1 MTAIVV
7 TLAASLLGS
16 IAQTTVGFGIALF
29 LSPVMFLLLDPEE
42 AVLCTLTAA
51 TALSAL
57 MLLGERGHL
66 ALDRRASLGLLLSMV
81 PGVLLGAMLL
91 GLLDKAYLQIAVG
104 VVVLAFVAA
113 QERRREVASRAEREF
128 GFRPAAVPS
137 GFLAGALNASVS
149 TGGPPVAIW
158 LRSVGASPNQMRHTL
173 AVVFVAMN
181 LLTIAVVVVLDS
193 PQISG
198 EWGRALGGAV
208 LGVPLGYAVGGR
220 VLERIDRET
229 FERFV
234 AIAITAIAL
243 LSAANGLSGL

>member
-1 MTAIVV
+1 MV
-7 TLAASLLGS
+7 TQ
-16 IAQTTVGFGIALF
+16 I
-29 LSPVMFLLLDPEE
+29 
-42 AVLCTLTAA
+42 
-51 TALSAL
+51 
-57 MLLGERGHL
+57 
-66 ALDRRASLGLLLSMV
+66 RRRVAGLLAIAVCGLF
-81 PGVLLGAMLL
+81 
-91 GLLDKAYLQIAVG
+91 GLLPG
-104 VVVLAFVAA
+104 
-113 QERRREVASRAEREF
+113 ASTDQAR
-128 GFRPAAVPS
+128 AAVPS

-181 LLTIAVVVVLDS
+181 LLTIAVVAALDS

-220 VLERIDRET
+220 VLDRIDREA